1 MFAFADDTIAA
12 KTAAP
17 IRVLGLRGYTD
28 RFRSVSYAIRTRF
41 ANNKIFWA
49 ALCESPP
56 EVSCDVTAECFILY
70 SGIGGVGV
78 GLGEP
83 AVLVVSAVALAALAA
98 LMVLA
103 DITKFA
109 SLNGGRRYCFA
120 MMRAAALLGFVAITL
135 FAQEPNKDPD
145 SFDIEPPLLIPNR
158 QAERLSNP
166 H

>member
-56 EVSCDVTAECFILY
+56 EVCCDVAAECFILY
-70 SGIGGVGV
+70 SGIGGVGA

-83 AVLVVSAVALAALAA
+83 AGLVGAGVG
-98 LMVLA
+98 LA
-103 DITKFA
+103 DFVGPAGIT
-109 SLNGGRRYCFA
+109 
-120 MMRAAALLGFVAITL
+120 
-135 FAQEPNKDPD
+135 
-145 SFDIEPPLLIPNR
+145 
-158 QAERLSNP
+158 
-166 H
+166 

>member
-70 SGIGGVGV
+70 SGIGGVGA
-78 GLGEP
+78 GLGG
-83 AVLVVSAVALAALAA
+83 
-98 LMVLA
+98 
-103 DITKFA
+103 T
-109 SLNGGRRYCFA
+109 GG
-120 MMRAAALLGFVAITL
+120 LGSVGSGL
-135 FAQEPNKDPD
+135 GGLDG
-145 SFDIEPPLLIPNR
+145 LGG
-158 QAERLSNP
+158 
-166 H
+166 HH